1 VAGFPYRRYARDLVA
16 VVHDPDEVSTF
27 GDRLTWRDEP
37 MHHVPALAAFDRVLT
52 CSREMT
58 EVLGARY
65 GVRAYHAATHPH
77 NAAAIAA
84 AAAARPARRAGAP
97 VRFVS
102 AAFGPARASWGEV
115 LGRARRPRFWTR
127 DERDR
132 PSPRQLRSAFIRAHR
147 KNTAW
152 LDRLGRALG
161 ADPRAAADLAHG
173 PAAGSLPEGAYL
185 ARLAGADVY
194 VCTSYMEGGPLP
206 VMEAVLAGLAVITTP
221 VGQTAEWVRDG
232 ENGVVCRTYAE
243 VERAARTYVERPD
256 VLRAHQARSRAVA
269 AGRRF
274 DTRGGWRSCAGRR
287 AAGQP
292 PAAA

>member
-1 VAGFPYRRYARDLVA
+1 VSGGATRVAYLCWPNGRSLHNVGRSLVGPMARHGVAVDVVDSRAWFERPTPADVVFLAHLSFLWPGFPYRRYARDLVA

-152 LDRLGRALG
+152 LDRLGRAWAPTRAPPPTSPTGPPPLAARGRVPG
-161 ADPRAAADLAHG
+161 AAGGRGRLRVHVVHGGRAAAGDG
-173 PAAGSLPEGAYL
+173 GGGSPG
-185 ARLAGADVY
+185 
-194 VCTSYMEGGPLP
+194 SP
-206 VMEAVLAGLAVITTP
+206 
-221 VGQTAEWVRDG
+221 
-232 ENGVVCRTYAE
+232 
-243 VERAARTYVERPD
+243 
-256 VLRAHQARSRAVA
+256 
-269 AGRRF
+269 
-274 DTRGGWRSCAGRR
+274 
-287 AAGQP
+287 
-292 PAAA
+292 